1 MFAPLGLAATLQLRR
16 RSGVF
21 WMKNII
27 PNYLFTFICLLA
39 GLLPASAP
47 LPRLAV
53 MSLMILLVLLT
64 VPPHLPPLSF
74 LATILSQNLLL
85 EILLLL
91 QTILITCLIHFS
103 VEKSN
108 AVRIIKIADLV
119 ILVLLFFAFIIT
131 HTIKKIKF

>member
-1 MFAPLGLAATLQLRR
+1 M
-16 RSGVF
+16 F

-27 PNYLFTFICLLA
+27 PNYLFTFISLLA

-64 VPPHLPPLSF
+64 VPAHLPPFSF
-74 LATILSQNLLL
+74 LATIFSQNLLL

-91 QTILITCLIHFS
+91 QTVVMASLIQFS
-103 VEKSN
+103 GEKSN
-108 AVRIIKIADLV
+108 ALRVIKIADLL
-119 ILVLLFFAFIIT
+119 ILVLLFFAFIILASLN
-131 HTIKKIKF
+131 FLSAPVL